1 MPAPIHAKV
10 VIIGSGPAGYT
21 AAIYAARAMLEP
33 VLIQGIQPGGQLTI
47 TTDVENYPGFAD
59 VIQGPWL
66 MEQMEKQAAHV
77 GTKIV
82 TDLVNKLELGQQPFR
97 LTCDGGDVYLAETV
111 ILATGAQARWLG
123 IPSEEKFKGF
133 GVSACATCDGFFYR
147 AKEVVVVGG
156 GNTAV
161 EEALFLTNFASTVTI
176 VHRRDHFRAERILQD
191 RLFKHPKIKVVW
203 DSAIDEICGTENPG
217 KVTHVRLKN
226 VKTGALSEVPA
237 DGVFVAIGHAPATDL
252 VLGQIKLKPSGYVEV
267 APNSTATSVPG
278 LFAAGDVADETY
290 RQAVTAAGLGCMA
303 ALEAERFLAL
313 QRERSRGGGIIMA
326 RTRDGFTDMDWDK
339 LKVFHAAAEAGSFT
353 HAGEQLGLS
362 QSAVSRQVSAL
373 EQELSVSLFHRH
385 ARGLIL
391 TEQGDLLFRTAHD
404 VFMQLQA
411 ARAKLTD
418 SRERPSGD
426 LKITTPPALGINWLI
441 PRLHEFT
448 ALYPEIRISMIVT
461 DEELDLSMREADVAI
476 RTRKPT
482 QPDLIQRKLFSI
494 GFHAYCSPEYI
505 KRFGTPRTLDDL
517 DSHRIIMLSDTQVQ
531 PHLQNRSW
539 LIEAGRNGS
548 GPREAYFRVNNILG
562 LVRAC
567 QQGLGIASLPDYLVE
582 ENNRLVQLFGES
594 NSIQL
599 DTYFVYPEEL
609 KTVARVQ
616 VFRDFVVSKA
626 QRWPS

>member
-1 MPAPIHAKV
+1 
-10 VIIGSGPAGYT
+10 
-21 AAIYAARAMLEP
+21 
-33 VLIQGIQPGGQLTI
+33 
-47 TTDVENYPGFAD
+47 
-59 VIQGPWL
+59 
-66 MEQMEKQAAHV
+66 
-77 GTKIV
+77 
-82 TDLVNKLELGQQPFR
+82 
-97 LTCDGGDVYLAETV
+97 
-111 ILATGAQARWLG
+111 
-123 IPSEEKFKGF
+123 
-133 GVSACATCDGFFYR
+133 
-147 AKEVVVVGG
+147 
-156 GNTAV
+156 
-161 EEALFLTNFASTVTI
+161 
-176 VHRRDHFRAERILQD
+176 
-191 RLFKHPKIKVVW
+191 
-203 DSAIDEICGTENPG
+203 
-217 KVTHVRLKN
+217 
-226 VKTGALSEVPA
+226 
-237 DGVFVAIGHAPATDL
+237 
-252 VLGQIKLKPSGYVEV
+252 
-267 APNSTATSVPG
+267 
-278 LFAAGDVADETY
+278 
-290 RQAVTAAGLGCMA
+290 
-303 ALEAERFLAL
+303 
-313 QRERSRGGGIIMA
+313 MA
-326 RTRDGFTDMDWDK
+326 RHHNGFTDMDWDK

-441 PRLHEFT
+441 PRLDEFT
-448 ALYPEIRISMIVT
+448 ALYPDIRISLIVT

-505 KRFGTPRTLDDL
+505 KRSGTPRTLDDL
-517 DSHRIIMLSDTQVQ
+517 DGHRIIMLSDSQVQ

-539 LIEAGRNGS
+539 LIDAGRNGS
-548 GPREAYFRVNNILG
+548 GPREAYFKVNNILG

-567 QQGLGIASLPDYLVE
+567 QQGLGIAALPDYLVE

-594 NSIQL
+594 DSIQL

-609 KTVARVQ
+609 KSVARVQ